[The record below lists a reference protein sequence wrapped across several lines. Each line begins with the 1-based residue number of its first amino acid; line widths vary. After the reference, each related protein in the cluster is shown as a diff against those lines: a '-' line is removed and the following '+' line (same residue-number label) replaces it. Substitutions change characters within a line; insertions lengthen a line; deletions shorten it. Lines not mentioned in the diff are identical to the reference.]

1 MSNERHE
8 ELASLYAFGLLD
20 GPEKHTFEAELAQS
34 ARLRALVD
42 ELQTVSADLAL
53 AAPDAAPPAT
63 LRAQILAAATDAP
76 SSEAGKVVDFPL
88 NRFLPWAAAAGLAI
102 AAVWFGVRSNGLQ
115 AANDSLAT
123 QRELAEVAAR
133 LAKSQLAERTLLA
146 EQMIADLRNQ
156 LRTSED
162 LGRLRVTALASLL
175 GNSPEAR
182 AIAVWDPSQAT
193 GLLTVEKLPAI
204 SAEQDYQIWVIDPQY
219 PIPVDGGVFKPDA
232 EGRATLTFKGDK
244 PIQKVSAFAISLE
257 KKGGVPKAE
266 GPLVLLGKQ

>member
-1 MSNERHE
+1 MSTERHE

-20 GPEKHTFEAELAQS
+20 GLEKQTFEAELAQS

-42 ELQTVSADLAL
+42 EFQTVTSDLAL
-53 AAPDAAPPAT
+53 TVPDAEPPAT
-63 LRAQILAAATDAP
+63 LRAQILAAATDSPAT
-76 SSEAGKVVDFPL
+76 EAGKIIDFPL
-88 NRFLPWAAAAGLAI
+88 NRFLPWVAAAGLAI

-115 AANDSLAT
+115 AANESLAT
-123 QRELAEVAAR
+123 QRELAEVASR
-133 LAKSQLAERTLLA
+133 LAQSQLAERTLLA

-182 AIAVWDPSQAT
+182 AIAVWDPTQAA

-204 SAEQDYQIWVIDPQY
+204 TAEQDYQIWVIDPQY

-232 EGRATLTFKGDK
+232 DGRATLTFKGDK